1 MCGLVM
7 VLLLLYFPELSYEDQ
22 SFWAPGFVIIL
33 FEGVVDKGGHRMR
46 VCLSLMIALALR
58 PGLLFTTRIV
68 FFWINPMFKPPSPK

>member
-7 VLLLLYFPELSYEDQ
+7 VLLYFPELSYEDQ

-33 FEGVVDKGGHRMR
+33 FEGVVDKGDHWMR
-46 VCLSLMIALALR
+46 VGLPLMIALALR

-68 FFWINPMFKPPSPK
+68 FFWINPMFKPPSTK